1 MNKTILVFLIFFVTA
16 CKSNQ
21 GMKSQKADEIFT
33 LNTTSC
39 MGPCPVFKLSL
50 YGDKKLVFE
59 GKENTALRGEHE
71 TFLTD
76 EQFDSLLGIIDGAD
90 WLNLEDEYKS
100 KMLDLPTQNF
110 TYNRNGITKS
120 VIRYGAGPESISN
133 MSDVILTF
141 VQEQVF
147 ETE

>member
-21 GMKSQKADEIFT
+21 GIQSQKADEIFT

-39 MGPCPVFKLSL
+39 MGPCPVFELSL

-76 EQFDSLLGIIDGAD
+76 EQFDSLLGIIEGAD

-147 ETE
+147 EME